1 MEKKTTKKA
10 KGPGRGHGKSTGN
23 KPDHRSSKAQL
34 ALRIDTIYG
43 MLCEGKS
50 RANIILISSE
60 LWGITERQTD
70 NYLAE
75 ARKRLEEDCA
85 MTREAF
91 MAEAL
96 AGYRELRSMANAR
109 GQLMV
114 SKTALDAMVQLVGLT
129 K

>member
-1 MEKKTTKKA
+1 
-10 KGPGRGHGKSTGN
+10 
-23 KPDHRSSKAQL
+23 
-34 ALRIDTIYG
+34 

-60 LWGITERQTD
+60 MWDITERQTD
-70 NYLAE
+70 NYIAE
-75 ARKRLEEDCA
+75 ARKRLEQDCA

-96 AGYRELRSMANAR
+96 AGYREIREAAFRR
-109 GQLMV
+109 GQLLA
-114 SKTALDAMVQLVGLT
+114 SKQALDAMVQLVGLT

>member
-1 MEKKTTKKA
+1 MLCAMENPAQTYCSLLQKC
-10 KGPGRGHGKSTGN
+10 GKSAN
-23 KPDHRSSKAQL
+23 AKQIHIS
-34 ALRIDTIYG
+34 
-43 MLCEGKS
+43 GK
-50 RANIILISSE
+50 RGKD
-60 LWGITERQTD
+60 WKQ
-70 NYLAE
+70 
-75 ARKRLEEDCA
+75 DCQ

-96 AGYRELRSMANAR
+96 AGYRELRRAANAR

>member
-1 MEKKTTKKA
+1 MEKHNGRNILIYSKKS
-10 KGPGRGHGKSTGN
+10 KRST
-23 KPDHRSSKAQL
+23 RSEL
-34 ALRIDTIYG
+34 LLRTDTIYG

-50 RANIILISSE
+50 RANIILYASE
-60 LWGITERQTD
+60 IWGVTERQTD

-75 ARKRLEEDCA
+75 ARRRLEQDCA

-96 AGYRELRSMANAR
+96 AGYHEIRESAFRR
-109 GQLMV
+109 GQLMC
-114 SKTALDAMVQLVGLT
+114 SKQALDAMVQLVGLT